1 MANIQPCLV
10 PCKGTLADLHVVN
23 DPDHSDRIQ
32 VFWGTSVLQVIP
44 RNKNSVIFRLVAG
57 LLAMLKFKMNSICET
72 FEISEKTL
80 RAWREALSRG
90 DWDSLSEIF
99 HGPGMPKKLRPDVE
113 AYVRGRYRKATNE
126 GRTPTPHG
134 FRKALL
140 EEINSYWQ
148 IVISEETLRQVFRN
162 EDEKLGRSKAG
173 GLESR
178 DSQGQEE
185 TARIVPQ
192 ANAEGKGKGGNTQ
205 QNSTAAGPLM
215 SASDFEKKEEPD
227 ENIDQEVSCEN
238 QEEVCAIENNP
249 RLMAAETHNIP
260 PVSAI
265 ELSNHP
271 TSLENDPPGERAAE
285 AEREKR
291 QGVCAVPIHTAS
303 ANGKSNKI
311 APDLAGALSPT
322 RKTLPCYVARSSS
335 LLWNKVPDRP
345 VISQHAG
352 LVILSSWFD
361 GIFSSHPPII
371 GQTAAQ
377 ILCGA
382 VNPEKSKLI
391 DYNGLESM
399 MGDVLR
405 DIDYQ
410 HTLLSNNSNWETILN
425 VYRSNAQLL
434 NLKAQRIFYF
444 DPHHE
449 KYTGIENVLMGWNG
463 CSHCMCK
470 GIMLDFI
477 HTEWGSP
484 CFVGHFDAFYDCR
497 QRFLILRKRFMELF
511 PDDSTGFIWIQ
522 DRGFWGLDFLGQI
535 ADENDFFIQWEK
547 NYKNSRWDQP
557 SLSCGRFTWRRSR
570 NNKKDKRS
578 YRFKWKEQSWDAI
591 ANGRRIIVRARHPK
605 GKTIEVSILSNHP
618 SLSPQ
623 KIIRLMFNRW
633 LQEGDFAYLN
643 RHFGINELTGRIFEP
658 YEQIAS
664 DLQDRQIESRAY
676 KLAQATKKKL
686 IAKIGQ
692 LLVHL
697 QGKEHVSLDGLNAQR
712 EKLKQKLEQISQE
725 LECLKAGEVTKNV
738 VSRIGQKIER
748 VKARLLDYK
757 EKKKKE
763 QNFLEKE
770 QKIKIFTSE
779 LEQVK
784 QQLVKISKTESRILA
799 CIQEGR
805 VRPDMRKKALV
816 DAIRITSRNAF
827 RRAFDIFR
835 PIYNNRRDDH
845 VILRAL
851 TRSSGVIV
859 PARDRID
866 VYLTPQLQREPAEW
880 KRIQKFLDICEH
892 RIAERFQF
900 PIRIF
905 VRKSSAEI
913 LYAANRA
920 SSSVR

>member
-23 DPDHSDRIQ
+23 DPNNSDRIQ

-57 LLAMLKFKMNSICET
+57 LLAMLKFKMSSICET

-80 RAWREALSRG
+80 REWREALSRG
-90 DWDSLSEIF
+90 DWDCLSEIF
-99 HGPGMPKKLRPDVE
+99 HGPGMTKKLRPDVD
-113 AYVRGRYRKATNE
+113 AYVRGRYRKATN
-126 GRTPTPHG
+126 GGTTPTPHG
-134 FRKALL
+134 FRKELL
-140 EEINSYWQ
+140 EEVDSYWE
-148 IVISEETLRQVFRN
+148 INISEETLRQVFRN
-162 EDEKLGRSKAG
+162 EDKKLGTSKAEAS
-173 GLESR
+173 ESR
-178 DSQGQEE
+178 DSQRQEE
-185 TARIVPQ
+185 TARFVPQ
-192 ANAEGKGKGGNTQ
+192 KNAEGEDKGRNGE
-205 QNSTAAGPLM
+205 QNSTALGGLM
-215 SASDFEKKEEPD
+215 NTSDLEKKEEPD
-227 ENIDQEVSCEN
+227 DNIGKDVSCKN
-238 QEEVCAIENNP
+238 REEVCVIESNL
-249 RLMAAETHNIP
+249 RSIAAETHKIP

-265 ELSNHP
+265 ELASKP
-271 TSLENDPPGERAAE
+271 KPLENDRPSERAAE
-285 AEREKR
+285 REKG
-291 QGVCAVPIHTAS
+291 QEVCAVPIDNAS

-311 APDLAGALSPT
+311 APDLAGTLSPT
-322 RKTLPCYVARSSS
+322 RETLPCCVAHSSS
-335 LLWNKVPDRP
+335 LLWNKVPESP

-352 LVILSSWFD
+352 LVILSSWLD
-361 GIFSSHPPII
+361 KTLSSHPPII

-377 ILCGA
+377 ILCGS

-391 DYNGLESM
+391 DYNGLEAIIS
-399 MGDVLR
+399 DVIR
-405 DIDYQ
+405 DIDHQ
-410 HTLLSNNSNWETILN
+410 HTLLSKNSNWETILN
-425 VYRSNAQLL
+425 VYRCNAELL
-434 NLKAQRIFYF
+434 NLKALRIFYF

-449 KYTGIENVLMGWNG
+449 KYTGIENVLIGWNG

-497 QRFLILRKRFMELF
+497 QRFLLLRKRFMELF
-511 PDDSTGFIWIQ
+511 PGDPTNFVWIQ

-535 ADENDFFIQWEK
+535 ADEGDFFIQWEK
-547 NYKNSRWDQP
+547 NYKNSRWDNAF
-557 SLSCGRFTWRRSR
+557 LTCGRFTWRRCR

-578 YRFKWKEQSWDAI
+578 YRFKWREQPWDAI
-591 ANGRRIIVRARHPK
+591 ADGRRLIVRARHPK
-605 GKTIEVSILSNHP
+605 GKTIEVSIITNHP

-658 YEQIAS
+658 YEQIAN
-664 DLQDRQIESRAY
+664 DLQDRQVDSRAY

-686 IAKIGQ
+686 VAKIGQ

-697 QGKEHVSLDGLNAQR
+697 QGKERVSLDGLNAQR

-725 LECLKAGEVTKNV
+725 LERLESGEVTHKA
-738 VSRIGQKIER
+738 VSRIGQKIQR

-757 EKKKKE
+757 DKQKKE
-763 QNFLEKE
+763 QDFQEKE
-770 QKIKIFTSE
+770 EKIKTFTSE

-784 QQLVKISKTESRILA
+784 QQLLQISKTESRILA
-799 CIQEGR
+799 CIEEGR

-827 RRAFDIFR
+827 WRAFDIFR
-835 PIYNNRRDDH
+835 PLYDNRRDDH

-859 PARDRID
+859 PAQDRID

-892 RIAERFQF
+892 RIAERFSF

-905 VRKSSAEI
+905 IRKSSAEI
-913 LYAANRA
+913 LYAAKRV
-920 SSSVR
+920 SSRIH

>member
-10 PCKGTLADLHVVN
+10 PCKGTLADLHVMN
-23 DPDHSDRIQ
+23 DPNHSDRIQ

-57 LLAMLKFKMNSICET
+57 LLAMLKFKMSSICET
-72 FEISEKTL
+72 FEISDKTL

-90 DWDSLSEIF
+90 DWDSISEIF

-113 AYVRGRYRKATNE
+113 AYIRGRYRKATNE
-126 GRTPTPHG
+126 GRAPTPHG

-140 EEINSYWQ
+140 EEVNSYWE
-148 IVISEETLRQVFRN
+148 IAISEETLRQVFRN
-162 EDEKLGRSKAG
+162 EDEKLGRSNAG
-173 GLESR
+173 GLELK
-178 DSQGQEE
+178 DSQGKEE
-185 TARIVPQ
+185 TARIVPH
-192 ANAEGKGKGGNTQ
+192 ANAEIEGKGRNGG
-205 QNSTAAGPLM
+205 QNSAGVEPLM
-215 SASDFEKKEEPD
+215 RVTDLDGEEKPD
-227 ENIDQEVSCEN
+227 GDMGQKVSREN
-238 QEEVCAIENNP
+238 QEEVCAIETNL
-249 RLMAAETHNIP
+249 RLMAAETHSIP
-260 PVSAI
+260 PVSTI
-265 ELSNHP
+265 ELSRHP
-271 TSLENDPPGERAAE
+271 ASLENNAPEEGTVE
-285 AEREKR
+285 AETEKR
-291 QGVCAVPIHTAS
+291 QEACAVPIDSSS
-303 ANGKSNKI
+303 ANGKSHKI
-311 APDLAGALSPT
+311 APDLTGALSPT
-322 RKTLPCYVARSSS
+322 RETLPCCVARSSS
-335 LLWNKVPDRP
+335 LLWNKVPKSP
-345 VISQHAG
+345 IISQHAG

-361 GIFSSHPPII
+361 TIFSSHPPII
-371 GQTAAQ
+371 SQTAAQ

-391 DYNGLESM
+391 DYNGLEAII
-399 MGDVLR
+399 GDVVR

-410 HTLLSNNSNWETILN
+410 HTLLSNNSNWETVSD

-449 KYTGIENVLMGWNG
+449 KYTGIENVLIGWNG

-484 CFVGHFDAFYDCR
+484 CFVGHFDTFYDCR
-497 QRFLILRKRFMELF
+497 QRFLILRKRFMKFF
-511 PDDSTGFIWIQ
+511 PCDSTGFTWIQ

-547 NYKNSRWDQP
+547 NYKNSCWDNAF
-557 SLSCGRFTWRRSR
+557 LTNGRFTWRRCR
-570 NNKKDKRS
+570 NNRKDKRS

-605 GKTIEVSILSNHP
+605 GKTIEVSIITNHP

-664 DLQDRQIESRAY
+664 DLEDRQIKSRAY
-676 KLAQATKKKL
+676 KFAQATKKKL
-686 IAKIGQ
+686 VVKIGQ

-697 QGKEHVSLDGLNAQR
+697 QGKERVSLDGLNTKR

-725 LECLKAGEVTKNV
+725 LECLKTAEVTKNA

-748 VKARLLDYK
+748 VKARLPDYK
-757 EKKKKE
+757 EKEKNE
-763 QNFLEKE
+763 QNFQEKE
-770 QKIKIFTSE
+770 QKIKIFSSE

-805 VRPDMRKKALV
+805 MRPDMRKKALV
-816 DAIRITSRNAF
+816 DAIRITSRNNF

-835 PIYNNRRDDH
+835 PLYNNRRDDH

-859 PARDRID
+859 PAHNRID
-866 VYLTPQLQREPAEW
+866 IYLTPQLQREPAEW
-880 KRIQKFLDICEH
+880 KRIKKFLDICEH
-892 RIAERFQF
+892 RIAERFRF

-905 VRKSSAEI
+905 IGKSSAEI
-913 LYAANRA
+913 LYAAYINRK
-920 SSSVR
+920 